1 MTNAAAIGYMI
12 RAAKQTKLDDKTI
25 KLLEVL
31 MLEQMDFHTE
41 EEAEQMA
48 PRRYGATPAIAY
60 RLHAAR
66 VDNQPGAGNSRMDL
80 KYNPTTLIKI
90 QEVNKHG

>member
-12 RAAKQTKLDDKTI
+12 RAANQANLDDKTI

-41 EEAEQMA
+41 GEAEQ
-48 PRRYGATPAIAY
+48 AY
-60 RLHAAR
+60 Y
-66 VDNQPGAGNSRMDL
+66 
-80 KYNPTTLIKI
+80 KY
-90 QEVNKHG
+90 